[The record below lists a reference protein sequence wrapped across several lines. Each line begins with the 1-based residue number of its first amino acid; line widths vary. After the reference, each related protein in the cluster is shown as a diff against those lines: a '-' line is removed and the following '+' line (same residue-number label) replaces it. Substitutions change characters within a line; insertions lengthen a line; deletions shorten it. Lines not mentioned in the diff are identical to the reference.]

1 MPNQKVL
8 LKELSM
14 KYKVIPLE
22 DIKKYIYNKLND
34 PKCDS
39 ISLCRAYEY
48 LSGNT
53 VSSKNEGQRE
63 NDDNLLLNV
72 IIHNSKEI

>member
-1 MPNQKVL
+1 MPNQKVS
-8 LKELSM
+8 LKTSSM

-39 ISLCRAYEY
+39 VSICRAYEH

-63 NDDNLLLNV
+63 KEDDLSLNV
-72 IIHNSKEI
+72 IIHKSK